1 MLVRLSYST
10 TESISRQCWRS
21 APAPSRTSQLT
32 RRDRVLVSG
41 SDGTVNV
48 NGVRPRVRITHAE
61 PADQLTV
68 DTRDGDDVVN
78 SRRLAPGTIGLTI
91 V

>member
-1 MLVRLSYST
+1 M
-10 TESISRQCWRS
+10 
-21 APAPSRTSQLT
+21 
-32 RRDRVLVSG
+32 RRINVDLAGPDGNGDGATDAVTVTGTARKDHVLVSG
-41 SDGTVNV
+41 SDGSVSV
-48 NGVRPRVRITHAE
+48 NGVRPRVRISHAE

-68 DTRDGDDVVN
+68 DTREGDDIVN